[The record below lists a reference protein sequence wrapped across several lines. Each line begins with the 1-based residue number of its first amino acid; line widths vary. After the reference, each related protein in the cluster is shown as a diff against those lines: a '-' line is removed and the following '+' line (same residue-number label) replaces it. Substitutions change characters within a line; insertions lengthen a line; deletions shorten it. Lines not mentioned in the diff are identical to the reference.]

1 MNLLTN
7 LRAARGT
14 VYDKVWRNP
23 KGKLSA
29 KLRKLCD
36 SIPHNKRLTVVTVML
51 SAFVLVAFIVFG
63 HACYRIG
70 LGHSRQAVEVEH
82 IRPLELPTPE
92 NDVKFSTTPSAY
104 DNAGMESED

>member
-1 MNLLTN
+1 MNLFSKS
-7 LRAARGT
+7 RAARDAI
-14 VYDKVWRNP
+14 YNMVWRNP

-51 SAFVLVAFIVFG
+51 SAFVLIAFIVFG

-70 LGHSRQAVEVEH
+70 LGHSRQSLEVEH
-82 IRPLELPTPE
+82 IRSLELPATE
-92 NDVKFSTTPSAY
+92 NDVQPVIPTAY

>member
-29 KLRKLCD
+29 KLRKACD
-36 SIPHNKRLTVVTVML
+36 NLPRNQRLTVVTVML
-51 SAFVLVAFIVFG
+51 SAFVLIAFIVFG

-70 LGHSRQAVEVEH
+70 LGLSRQAVEVEH
-82 IRPLELPTPE
+82 IRSLELPATS
-92 NDVKFSTTPSAY
+92 NDVQLLIPSAH

>member
-1 MNLLTN
+1 MNLLPN

-29 KLRKLCD
+29 KLRKACD
-36 SIPHNKRLTVVTVML
+36 SLPPNQRLMVVTVML

-63 HACYRIG
+63 HACYCIG
-70 LGHSRQAVEVEH
+70 LGHSRQSVEVEH
-82 IRPLELPTPE
+82 IRSLELPSAN
-92 NDVKFSTTPSAY
+92 NDVQPLTPSAY

>member
-1 MNLLTN
+1 MSLRTN

-14 VYDKVWRNP
+14 VYDTVWRNP

-29 KLRKLCD
+29 KLRKACD
-36 SIPHNKRLTVVTVML
+36 NLPHNQRLTVVTVML
-51 SAFVLVAFIVFG
+51 SVFVLVAFFLFG

-82 IRPLELPTPE
+82 IRSLDLPATN
-92 NDVKFSTTPSAY
+92 NDVQPLTPSAY

>member
-14 VYDKVWRNP
+14 VYEKVWRNP
-23 KGKLSA
+23 KGKLSS
-29 KLRKLCD
+29 KLRERCD
-36 SIPHNKRLTVVTVML
+36 RLPHNKRLMVVTVML
-51 SAFVLVAFIVFG
+51 SAFVLVAFMVFG

-82 IRPLELPTPE
+82 IRSLELPSAD
-92 NDVKFSTTPSAY
+92 NDVKSLTPSAY
-104 DNAGMESED
+104 DSAGMESED